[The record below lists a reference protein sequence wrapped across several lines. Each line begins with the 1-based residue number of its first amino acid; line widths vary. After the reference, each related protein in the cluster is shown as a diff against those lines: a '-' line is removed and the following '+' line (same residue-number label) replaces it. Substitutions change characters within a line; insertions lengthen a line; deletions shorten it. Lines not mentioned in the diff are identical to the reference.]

1 LVCYEYLRAIKDE
14 FDSGLR
20 LLSVVELLGE
30 QCNFRGSDFAVK
42 FEYRFLVSLLE
53 SLNHRQIAQLGN
65 EFSQFSHLAE
75 KTRGTSDLSIT
86 GIFSDSGYLN
96 VIEPYGA
103 ESNKALYKLVQATL
117 H

>member
-75 KTRGTSDLSIT
+75 KTA
-86 GIFSDSGYLN
+86 GYERSQHYWYFLGFWLLER
-96 VIEPYGA
+96 IEALGA